1 MKNMLNIILTLTII
15 FIGLI
20 KISISSDSGSSE
32 NGIYFYTYD
41 TICEFT
47 NSIRDDDQYELYYVQ
62 APLMYAIYGDLFEK
76 INAYHSGVGFYNLNG
91 GPNIS
96 LDYFAGPTLEDALI
110 PQNITKDSQGNY
122 NLTWNTYGL
131 IEVTNYINETYW
143 SKRELIMYGLT
154 GLQVKQYLS
163 WAPIYNQT
171 HPVYNLFS
179 IASADASGSG
189 GDNGYLET
197 ILHNLGIGGGGGGSG
212 SGSENLIIYQNSST
226 CDDFVWASFNTIY
239 QLGGTL
245 VGMQSNPPKDQITLF
260 TTDEPTIV
268 DYNNVTQRNQ
278 LASFY
283 INLMGIANKNE
294 SAIQIFQELISL
306 FNGTFYCYIDGV
318 YYELHLSKPTPI
330 SFTYQPSPM
339 PTGQRDPNSIET
351 LNNCYSKSSIDNQSF
366 FNRFSKIQIIFI
378 SIAIGFGVVIIL
390 YISIGIIVNK
400 SRGKSGTN
408 LIPNKKLWTSIGS
421 KFKRDSN
428 KNNYKPLLYNENTI
442 Q

>member
-1 MKNMLNIILTLTII
+1 MLSKIIFLMII
-15 FIGLI
+15 FIGI
-20 KISISSDSGSSE
+20 IEISKSSDSSNSE
-32 NGIYFYTYD
+32 PPEDRISFFTYD
-41 TICEFT
+41 TICKFA
-47 NSIRDDDQYELYYVQ
+47 NSIRDDDQYEVYYVQ

-96 LDYFAGPTLEDALI
+96 LDYFAGPTLENALI
-110 PQNITKDSQGNY
+110 PENITQDSQGNY

-143 SKRELIMYGLT
+143 SKRELVMYGLT
-154 GLQVKQYLS
+154 GLQIKQYLS

-179 IASADASGSG
+179 IASGS

-197 ILHNLGIGGGGGGSG
+197 IIHNLGL
-212 SGSENLIIYQNSST
+212 GSEDSIVYQNSST

-239 QLGGTL
+239 QLGGNL

-260 TTDEPTIV
+260 TTGEPTIV

-283 INLMGIANKNE
+283 INLMSIANKNE
-294 SAIQIFQELISL
+294 SALQIFEELISL

-318 YYELHLSKPTPI
+318 YYEMYLSKPTPI

-339 PTGQRDPNSIET
+339 PTGERDPNSIKT
-351 LNNCYSKSSIDNQSF
+351 LDNCYSKSSNGKQSF
-366 FNRFSKIQIIFI
+366 FNRFSKVQIIFI
-378 SIAIGFGVVIIL
+378 FIAIGLGVVIVL
-390 YISIGIIVNK
+390 YLSIGVIINK
-400 SRGKSGTN
+400 SRGKSGVN

-421 KFKRDSN
+421 KFTERNN
-428 KNNYKPLLYNENTI
+428 KNKYKPLLYNENTI